1 MTHESNESNEDTAVC
16 VQHTH
21 SSTKFSKFSMHMLHI
36 VDTVAVLYLCLGL
49 NKFQIRKQ
57 FVCYIGPTRTKISH

>member
-1 MTHESNESNEDTAVC
+1 MSHDSMTHESNEDTAVC

-36 VDTVAVLYLCLGL
+36 VDSCTVPLSRI
-49 NKFQIRKQ
+49 K
-57 FVCYIGPTRTKISH
+57 